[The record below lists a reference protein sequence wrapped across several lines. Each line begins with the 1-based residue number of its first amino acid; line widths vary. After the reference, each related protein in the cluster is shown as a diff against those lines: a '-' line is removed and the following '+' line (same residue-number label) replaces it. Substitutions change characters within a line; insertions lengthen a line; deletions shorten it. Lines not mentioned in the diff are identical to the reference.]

1 MIRPDGIKEFAD
13 AMVGIISK
21 GTYTIGGTTK
31 DIPIHSTKIDGDTF
45 HVNLYLD
52 DTVVGNV
59 TNTGLYSYKGTL
71 LADRPD
77 YISKPEDKGL
87 LIVYKFKLS
96 EVTP

>member
-1 MIRPDGIKEFAD
+1 MIRPKGIEEFAE
-13 AMVGIISK
+13 AMLGIITK
-21 GTYTIGGTTK
+21 GTYTIDGVTK
-31 DIPIHSTKIDGDTF
+31 DVPIHSTKISEGTF
-45 HVNLYLD
+45 QVNIYLD
-52 DTVVGNV
+52 DTVVGNI

-77 YISKPEDKGL
+77 YIGKPEDKGL